1 MEYNSNYIVINRKIL
16 RWELW
21 EDHNATRLF
30 LYLLL
35 KANFT
40 DVVDEATGVVVPR
53 GSVKT
58 TLKKLCQETGLSLQQ
73 IKTSLKKLKLTESIT
88 ESVTEKTKA
97 ANRIIT
103 VVKYDEYQ
111 FTNRITNRISNF
123 SSYYVKNKGVI
134 KNNSFMG
141 DNNEK
146 CAAFSGAAQND
157 RGEEVE

>member
-40 DVVDEATGVVVPR
+40 DVVDEKTGVVIPR

-58 TLKKLCQETGLSLQQ
+58 TLPKLCEETGLTLQQ
-73 IKTSLKKLKLTESIT
+73 VKTSLKRLKLTESLT

-97 ANRIIT
+97 AIRIIT

-123 SSYYVKNKGVI
+123 PTYYVKNKGI
-134 KNNSFMG
+134 INNDSFMG
-141 DNNEK
+141 ENIKNHT
-146 CAAFSGAAQND
+146 AFLGAVCND